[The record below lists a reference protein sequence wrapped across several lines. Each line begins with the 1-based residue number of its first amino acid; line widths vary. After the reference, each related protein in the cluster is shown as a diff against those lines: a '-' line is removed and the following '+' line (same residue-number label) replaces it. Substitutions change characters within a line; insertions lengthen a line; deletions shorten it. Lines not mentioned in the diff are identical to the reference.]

1 MLNVIYRVVERGPG
15 RFVVEAFSEDHGSWR
30 SIAEFPT
37 AEEAQARKAKLEQI
51 LRASR
56 REPG

>member
-1 MLNVIYRVVERGPG
+1 MTNVIYRVAERGPG
-15 RFVVEAFSEDHGSWR
+15 RFVVEAFSEDHGTWR

-37 AEEAQARKAKLEQI
+37 AQEADARKAKLEQI

-56 REPG
+56 GDPD